1 MSGEEAI
8 KILIV
13 DDLEMIRSM
22 IKVSL
27 VSAGYANVTTANDGQ
42 QAYDKILEANDT
54 GVPFQLVLSDWNMP
68 KLNGIDL
75 LKRLK
80 EKANVK
86 MPKFIMITS
95 ESEKKA
101 IIEAISSGATDYV
114 VKPFSKDIL
123 LTKVKKVLGA

>member
-1 MSGEEAI
+1 MSGEEAV

-27 VSAGYANVTTANDGQ
+27 VSAGYVNVTTANDGQ
-42 QAYDKILEANDT
+42 QAYDKILESNDT
-54 GVPFQLVLSDWNMP
+54 GVPFHLVLSDWNMP
-68 KLNGIDL
+68 KLNGIEL

-123 LTKVKKVLGA
+123 LTKVRKVLGA